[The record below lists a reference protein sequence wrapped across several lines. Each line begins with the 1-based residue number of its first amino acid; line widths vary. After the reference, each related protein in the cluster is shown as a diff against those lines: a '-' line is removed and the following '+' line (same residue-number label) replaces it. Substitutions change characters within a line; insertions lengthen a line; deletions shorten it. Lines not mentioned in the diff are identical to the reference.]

1 MLQRKMRTAT
11 LTDPLVLPCGA
22 TLPNRIAKA
31 AMSEHLASPTQSPT
45 RGLARL
51 YERWSAGGAGLLITG
66 NVMIDRDHLEGARN
80 VAIGPRSD
88 IDRFR
93 DWATAGTTRGNHLW
107 MQLNH
112 PGRQTPRHIN
122 PSPGAPSAGEP
133 VNLFRRA
140 KAFGVPHAMDEA
152 EIGQV
157 IESFAS
163 AAAFAKAAGF
173 TGVQV
178 HGAHGYLVS
187 QFLSPLTNKRSDRWG
202 GSLENRARF
211 ARTVLEQIRS
221 SVGDDFPLAI
231 KLNSADFQRG
241 GFTEAESMRVL
252 GMLQEDGIDLVEISG
267 GSYESRVMLDKVENQ
282 REAFFLDYA
291 KKARAEVDIPMMVT
305 GGFRA
310 RAIMEEALGSGALDV
325 VGMARPF
332 TNDPSVAQ
340 DLLDRR
346 TERAADPP
354 VMVGLGRLGGVSEAM
369 MSVAQMGLLAKGKS
383 PVLRFGGLGAVFA
396 ALVEEG
402 ASFIK
407 PYRH

>member
-1 MLQRKMRTAT
+1 MTSAT
-11 LTDPLVLPCGA
+11 LNDSLTLPCGA

-31 AMSEHLASPTQSPT
+31 AMSEHLGSPKQSPT

-66 NVMIDRDHLEGARN
+66 NVMIDQAHFEAASN
-80 VAIGPRSD
+80 VAVKPDSN

-93 DWATAGTTRGNHLW
+93 DWAAAGTTHGNHLW

-122 PSPGAPSAGEP
+122 PDPAAPSAVEP
-133 VNLFRRA
+133 VNLLRRA
-140 KAFGVPHAMDEA
+140 KAFAKPHAMDEA
-152 EIGQV
+152 EIAHV
-157 IESFAS
+157 IQSFAS
-163 AAAFAKAAGF
+163 AAAFAQTAGF

-187 QFLSPLTNKRSDRWG
+187 QFLSPLTNQRSDRWG
-202 GSLENRARF
+202 GPLENRARF
-211 ARTVLEQIRS
+211 ARAVLREIRTA
-221 SVGDDFPLAI
+221 VGDDFPIGI

-241 GFTEAESMRVL
+241 GFTEEESMGVL
-252 GMLQEDGIDLVEISG
+252 GMLQEDSIDLVEISG

-291 KKARAEVDIPMMVT
+291 KKARTQVDIPMMVT

-310 RAIMEEALGSGALDV
+310 RSIMQDALSNGALDV

-332 TNDPSVAQ
+332 TNNPHVAQ
-340 DLLDRR
+340 DLLEGR

-354 VMVGLGRLGGVSEAM
+354 SMPGLGRFGGMSEAM

-383 PVLRFGGLGAVFA
+383 PNLRFGGLGAVFSS
-396 ALVEEG
+396 LVQES
-402 ASFIK
+402 ADLFK
-407 PYRH
+407 PKRP

>member
-1 MLQRKMRTAT
+1 MTSPT
-11 LTDPLVLPCGA
+11 LNDPLTLPCGT

-31 AMSEHLASPTQSPT
+31 AMSEHLGSPKQSPT

-66 NVMIDRDHLEGARN
+66 NVMIDQAHLEGTRN
-80 VAIGPRSD
+80 VAVKPESD

-93 DWATAGTTRGNHLW
+93 DWAEAGTTHGNHLW

-122 PSPGAPSAGEP
+122 PSPGAPSAVEP
-133 VNLFRRA
+133 VNLLRRA
-140 KAFGVPHAMDEA
+140 KAFGKPHAMDEA

-157 IESFAS
+157 IRSFAS
-163 AAAFAKAAGF
+163 AAAFAKTAGF

-187 QFLSPLTNKRSDRWG
+187 QFLSPLTNQRSDRWG
-202 GSLENRARF
+202 GPLDNRARF
-211 ARTVLEQIRS
+211 ARTVLGEIRQA
-221 SVGDDFPLAI
+221 VGDDFPIGI

-241 GFTEAESMRVL
+241 GFTEQESMRVL

-267 GSYESRVMLDKVENQ
+267 GSYESRVMLDKVENT
-282 REAFFLDYA
+282 REAFFLEYA
-291 KKARAEVDIPMMVT
+291 KKARTEVDIPMMVT

-310 RAIMEEALGSGALDV
+310 RSIMEDALSSGALDV

-332 TNDPSVAQ
+332 TNNPNVAR
-340 DLLDRR
+340 DLLDGR
-346 TERAADPP
+346 TERASDPP
-354 VMVGLGRLGGVSEAM
+354 VMPGLGRLGGTSEAM
-369 MSVAQMGLLAKGKS
+369 MSVAQMGLIAKGKS
-383 PVLRFGGLGAVFA
+383 PTLRFGGLGAVVG
-396 ALVEEG
+396 ALVEET
-402 ASFIK
+402 ASLFRPK
-407 PYRH
+407 

>member
-1 MLQRKMRTAT
+1 
-11 LTDPLVLPCGA
+11 
-22 TLPNRIAKA
+22 
-31 AMSEHLASPTQSPT
+31 MSEHLGSPKQSPT
-45 RGLARL
+45 RGLVRL

-66 NVMIDRDHLEGARN
+66 NVMIDPAHLEGVRN
-80 VAIGPRSD
+80 VAVKPESN

-93 DWATAGTTRGNHLW
+93 EWAAAGTAHDNHLW

-112 PGRQTPRHIN
+112 PGRQTPRHLN
-122 PSPGAPSAGEP
+122 PSPGAPSAVEP

-140 KAFGVPHAMDEA
+140 KAFGKPHAMDET
-152 EIGQV
+152 EIDEV
-157 IESFAS
+157 IRSFAS
-163 AAAFAKAAGF
+163 AAAFAKASGF

-187 QFLSPLTNKRSDRWG
+187 QFLSPLTNQRSDRWG
-202 GSLENRARF
+202 GPLEHRARF
-211 ARTVLEQIRS
+211 ARTVLREIRKA
-221 SVGDDFPLAI
+221 VGADFPISI

-241 GFTEAESMRVL
+241 GFTEEESMRVL

-282 REAFFLDYA
+282 REAFFLEYA

-310 RAIMEEALGSGALDV
+310 RSIMEDALSNGALDV

-332 TNDPSVAQ
+332 TNNPSVAQ
-340 DLLDRR
+340 DLIDGR
-346 TERAADPP
+346 TERAEDPP
-354 VMVGLGRLGGVSEAM
+354 VMPGLGRLGGISEAM

-383 PVLRFGGLGAVFA
+383 PTLRFGGLGAVFA
-396 ALVEEG
+396 SLVQEIADLFEP
-402 ASFIK
+402 K
-407 PYRH
+407 RP